1 MNSQTKRGN
10 TPAKTYRQRD
20 KETEKVEQPD
30 KERKHTSKNL
40 QTERQRNREKVEQSD
55 KEMNTPAKTYRETK
69 KQKRLNSQTKG
80 GNTPAKRR
88 TTNKHK

>member
-1 MNSQTKRGN
+1 MPAKTDRETKKQKRLNSQTKTGN

-40 QTERQRNREKVEQSD
+40 QTERQRNR
-55 KEMNTPAKTYRETK
+55 
-69 KQKRLNSQTKG
+69 KG
-80 GNTPAKRR
+80 
-88 TTNKHK
+88 